1 MFQRLPTYE
10 HRLANGL
17 TVLIREDHSA
27 PVVAIVTH
35 VKAGYFNEPD
45 RLVGI
50 SHVLEHMYFKGTEQ
64 RGPGQ
69 MARETKAAGGYLN
82 AGTIYD
88 HTSYYTVLPSSAL
101 ELGLDVQSDALRNAQ
116 IDEEEL
122 QRELLV
128 IIQEARRKLDDPGAV
143 AIASLYE
150 LMFDVHRMRRWR
162 IGTEEGLR
170 RLTRADVWEY
180 YSNLYRDR
188 KSVV

>member
-1 MFQRLPTYE
+1 GWRGSSPSWLTPRPALYGHCGNSCSAAPCALAGHRPCLYLRGASRIASGTQTPGANVRGSSVLQRVPTYE

-69 MARETKAAGGYLN
+69 MARETKAA
-82 AGTIYD
+82 
-88 HTSYYTVLPSSAL
+88 
-101 ELGLDVQSDALRNAQ
+101 
-116 IDEEEL
+116 
-122 QRELLV
+122 
-128 IIQEARRKLDDPGAV
+128 
-143 AIASLYE
+143 
-150 LMFDVHRMRRWR
+150 
-162 IGTEEGLR
+162 
-170 RLTRADVWEY
+170 
-180 YSNLYRDR
+180 
-188 KSVV
+188 